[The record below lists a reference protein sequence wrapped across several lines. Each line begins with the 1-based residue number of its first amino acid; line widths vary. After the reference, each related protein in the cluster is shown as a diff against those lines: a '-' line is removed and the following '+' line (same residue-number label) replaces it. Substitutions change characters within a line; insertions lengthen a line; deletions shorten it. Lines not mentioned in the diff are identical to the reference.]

1 MNERFKKIRE
11 KQGLNQK
18 EFAEKLGTTQGN
30 ISKYEKGELDIKTD
44 IQRKLAENFQVNI
57 HWLVTGQGEPE
68 FKDGKQTIN
77 GNKNIQ
83 IENMQNSS
91 ISQFQSNDKAIHKEI
106 LQDLQKL
113 PKQRQQYYYHKIKAE
128 TFE

>member
-1 MNERFKKIRE
+1 MNMNERFKKIRE

-77 GNKNIQ
+77 GDKNIQ
-83 IENMQNSS
+83 IGNMQNSG
-91 ISQFQSNDKAIHKEI
+91 ISQFPSHDTQFD
-106 LQDLQKL
+106 
-113 PKQRQQYYYHKIKAE
+113 IKGL
-128 TFE
+128 TMLG